1 MNFNKTLTGIVVA
14 GHKVASGQGDNSP
27 YPESA
32 LKLQAPHFAKGGL
45 DISVYYLGSIN
56 VSVAPTI
63 IQRLEVPTC
72 FERVE
77 WTNLHPPE
85 TFSFAP
91 CQLIFQSQTYDG
103 MVYYPHP
110 ETKLDHFQD
119 PSILEI
125 LTDFVPNIQYGDA
138 VQVSI
143 NTHEIIIEASQS
155 S

>member
-1 MNFNKTLTGIVVA
+1 MKLNKTLNGIVVA
-14 GHKVASGQGDNSP
+14 GHKVASGQGENSP

-45 DISVYYLGSIN
+45 DITTYYLGSIN

-63 IQRLEVPTC
+63 IKRLNAPYC
-72 FERVE
+72 FELVE
-77 WTNLHPPE
+77 WTTLHPPE

-91 CQLIFQSQTYDG
+91 CQLIFQNQTYDG
-103 MVYYPHP
+103 IVYYPHP

-125 LTDFVPNIQYGDA
+125 LTDFVPNIHYGGH

-143 NTHEIIIEASQS
+143 NTKEIIIE
-155 S
+155 